1 MLLSLSLLAQ
11 WPIRNH
17 ITKAI
22 HSQLKVYVTTFP
34 VNTLYA
40 EIIDCLALTHILKS
54 QYMDKYL
61 PINLKKRKV
70 QHSSQ
75 HLCLYY
81 PLSVFIYY
89 SHAPSL
95 TLPAPTTTQY
105 YSTNT
110 ATSCANIWVC
120 RQIPNHTDQS
130 PRYYPTTEGLWTT
143 ALIFCHFPRR
153 FPSPRIYQIKAFLKY
168 FVNILF
174 IQARRDKEGL
184 SHKAVE
190 IGFLSQNNN

>member
-22 HSQLKVYVTTFP
+22 NSQLKIYVTTFP

-61 PINLKKRKV
+61 PINLKKERC
-70 QHSSQ
+70 ST
-75 HLCLYY
+75 
-81 PLSVFIYY
+81 PPNIFVFIIL
-89 SHAPSL
+89 SL
-95 TLPAPTTTQY
+95 SL
-105 YSTNT
+105 STIPMPPLWHYQPPPPL
-110 ATSCANIWVC
+110 NI
-120 RQIPNHTDQS
+120 
-130 PRYYPTTEGLWTT
+130 T
-143 ALIFCHFPRR
+143 ALILPLHV
-153 FPSPRIYQIKAFLKY
+153 QIFESAVKSLITPINLPDITLQLKAFGQLHWFFAIFLDAFLPHGNIKSKLFFKY